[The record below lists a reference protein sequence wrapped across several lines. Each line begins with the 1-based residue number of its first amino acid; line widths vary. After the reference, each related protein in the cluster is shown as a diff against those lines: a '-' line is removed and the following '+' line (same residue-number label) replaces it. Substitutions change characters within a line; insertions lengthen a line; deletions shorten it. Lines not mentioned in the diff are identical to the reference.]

1 MFTQRSVHGKANGMK
16 AKRAKLKPTFS
27 EERKFL
33 TEGYLLTAGVDE
45 VGRGCLAGP
54 VTACAVILPCNVRR
68 AWLKEVR
75 DSKLL
80 THEKREY
87 LFSFIEETA
96 VAIGTGVVQNDVIDS
111 IGIGNASK
119 LAMKYA
125 IEQLNP
131 APDSLLIDF
140 FKLPEVKLPQ
150 KGIIDGDALC
160 YSIACASIIAKVT
173 RDLLMVELDTK
184 YPGYGLTNHKGYGT
198 KEHWRCITEKGLS
211 PIHRL
216 SFCHLGERFTSDE
229 D

>member
-1 MFTQRSVHGKANGMK
+1 MK
-16 AKRAKLKPTFS
+16 TKRLKLKPTFS

-33 TEGYLLTAGVDE
+33 AEGFHLTAGVDE

-54 VTACAVILPCNVRR
+54 VAACAVILPCNIRR
-68 AWLKEVR
+68 PWLKEVR
-75 DSKLL
+75 DSKIL

-96 VAIGTGVVQNDVIDS
+96 IAIGTGVVDHDVIDS

-119 LAMKYA
+119 LAMKKA
-125 IEQLNP
+125 IEQLEP
-131 APDSLLIDF
+131 AADSLLIDF

-150 KGIIDGDALC
+150 KGIVDGDALC

-173 RDLLMVELDTK
+173 RDLMMRELDAR
-184 YPGYGLTNHKGYGT
+184 YPGYGLANHKGYGT
-198 KEHWRCITEKGLS
+198 REHWKCITEKGLS

-216 SFCHLGERFTSDE
+216 SFCHLGERFTSEDE